1 MESKVS
7 QQTQWSL
14 YSNIIYMSEG
24 QRRDYK
30 KLITYFSNLKKNYY
44 YVKSCICHSS
54 VNALYP

>member
-1 MESKVS
+1 MDSKVS

-14 YSNIIYMSEG
+14 YSNIKYMSGG

-44 YVKSCICHSS
+44 VISFICHSS